1 MITHIKGKLIEKNPS
16 FVIIDCNGVGYLLRI
31 SLQTFSKLSDDEQCM
46 LFSHLAIKEDSQTL
60 YGFFDKNERELFRQL
75 ISVSGV
81 GPNTAQMILSSLTPQ
96 EIQQSI
102 LTENVIVLKGVKG
115 IGGKTAQRIILDL
128 KDKIAKIGIT
138 TNSSSNSYNTIR
150 EEALSALTMLG
161 FSKSSMEKFVDDVL
175 QDDCNIEVE
184 ELVNAKKKL
193 EVEIKKLQFN
203 GNETHN

>member
-31 SLQTFSKLSDDEQCM
+31 SLQTFSKLSNDEQCM
-46 LFSHLAIKEDSQTL
+46 LFSHLAVKEDSQTL

-184 ELVNAKKKL
+184 ELVKQVLKK
-193 EVEIKKLQFN
+193 I
-203 GNETHN
+203 

>member
-31 SLQTFSKLSDDEQCM
+31 SLQTFSKLSNDEQCM

-138 TNSSSNSYNTIR
+138 KNSSSNSYNTIR

-184 ELVNAKKKL
+184 ELVKQVLKK
-193 EVEIKKLQFN
+193 I
-203 GNETHN
+203 

>member
-31 SLQTFSKLSDDEQCM
+31 SLQTFSKLADDEQCM
-46 LFSHLAIKEDSQTL
+46 LFSHLAIKEDSHTL
-60 YGFFDKNERELFRQL
+60 YGFFDKNERDLFRQL

-138 TNSSSNSYNTIR
+138 TNSSTNSYNTIR

-161 FSKSSMEKFVDDVL
+161 FSKSSMEKFVDNVL
-175 QDDCNIEVE
+175 QNDSNVEIE
-184 ELVNAKKKL
+184 ELVKRVLKKM
-193 EVEIKKLQFN
+193 
-203 GNETHN
+203 

>member
-31 SLQTFSKLSDDEQCM
+31 SLQTFSKLSNDEQCM

-161 FSKSSMEKFVDDVL
+161 YSKSSMEKFVDDVL

-184 ELVNAKKKL
+184 ELVKQVLKK
-193 EVEIKKLQFN
+193 I
-203 GNETHN
+203 

>member
-1 MITHIKGKLIEKNPS
+1 MITHIKGKLIENPS

-31 SLQTFSKLSDDEQCM
+31 SLQTFSKLSNDEQCM

-184 ELVNAKKKL
+184 ELVKQVLKK
-193 EVEIKKLQFN
+193 I
-203 GNETHN
+203 

>member
-31 SLQTFSKLSDDEQCM
+31 SLQTFSKLADDEQCM
-46 LFSHLAIKEDSQTL
+46 LFSHLAIKEDSHTL
-60 YGFFDKNERELFRQL
+60 YGFFDKNERDLFRQL

-96 EIQQSI
+96 EIQQAI

-138 TNSSSNSYNTIR
+138 TNSSTNSYNTIR
-150 EEALSALTMLG
+150 EEALSALAMLG
-161 FSKSSMEKFVDDVL
+161 FSKSSMEKFVDNVL
-175 QDDCNIEVE
+175 QNDSNVEIE
-184 ELVNAKKKL
+184 ELVKRVLKKM
-193 EVEIKKLQFN
+193 
-203 GNETHN
+203 

>member
-161 FSKSSMEKFVDDVL
+161 FSKSSMQKFVDDVL

-184 ELVNAKKKL
+184 ELVKQVLKK
-193 EVEIKKLQFN
+193 I
-203 GNETHN
+203 

>member
-31 SLQTFSKLSDDEQCM
+31 SLQTFSKLSNDEHCM
-46 LFSHLAIKEDSQTL
+46 LFSHLAVKEDSQTL
-60 YGFFDKNERELFRQL
+60 YGFFDKSERELFRQL

-184 ELVNAKKKL
+184 ELVKQVLKK
-193 EVEIKKLQFN
+193 I
-203 GNETHN
+203 

>member
-31 SLQTFSKLSDDEQCM
+31 SLQTFSKLADDEQCM
-46 LFSHLAIKEDSQTL
+46 LFSHLAIKEDSHTL
-60 YGFFDKNERELFRQL
+60 YGFFDKNERDLFRQL

-138 TNSSSNSYNTIR
+138 TNSSTNSYNTIR

-161 FSKSSMEKFVDDVL
+161 FSKSSIEKFVDNVL
-175 QDDCNIEVE
+175 QNDSNVEIE
-184 ELVNAKKKL
+184 ELVKRVLKKM
-193 EVEIKKLQFN
+193 
-203 GNETHN
+203 

>member
-31 SLQTFSKLSDDEQCM
+31 SLQTFSKLADDEQCM
-46 LFSHLAIKEDSQTL
+46 LFSHLAIKEDSHTL
-60 YGFFDKNERELFRQL
+60 YGFFDKNERDLFRQL

-128 KDKIAKIGIT
+128 KDKIAKIEIT
-138 TNSSSNSYNTIR
+138 TNSSINSYNTIR
-150 EEALSALTMLG
+150 EEALSALAMLG
-161 FSKSSMEKFVDDVL
+161 FSKSSMEKFVDNVL
-175 QDDCNIEVE
+175 QNDSNVEIE
-184 ELVNAKKKL
+184 ELVKRVLKKM
-193 EVEIKKLQFN
+193 
-203 GNETHN
+203 